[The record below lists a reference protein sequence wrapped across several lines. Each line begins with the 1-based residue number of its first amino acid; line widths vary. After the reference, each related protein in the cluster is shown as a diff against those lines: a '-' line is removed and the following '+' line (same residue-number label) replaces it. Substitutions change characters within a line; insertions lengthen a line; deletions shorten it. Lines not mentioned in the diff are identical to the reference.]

1 MPLVLV
7 VMQFLFYFQ
16 SNYVFSLKMYILV
29 NQPKPLA
36 MLEFLS
42 ELNSFDK
49 TYWIIAGIST
59 VIFAFVLISTFIGA
73 DSGDIGDVD
82 AEVDADT
89 GAGFQFF
96 TFKNVVAFFAIFGW
110 SGIASID
117 AGNSK
122 PVTIIISLVCGLVM
136 MFIMAAMFYYISK
149 LTSSGTL
156 KMANALNS
164 IGEVYLTVGAKRS
177 KIGKVQVK
185 VQGSLR
191 ELDALTDFDKDLIQ
205 GNVIK
210 VVEVTSNGILII
222 EPQN

>member
-1 MPLVLV
+1 M
-7 VMQFLFYFQ
+7 MEWFQ
-16 SNYVFSLKMYILV
+16 
-29 NQPKPLA
+29 
-36 MLEFLS
+36 
-42 ELNSFDK
+42 ELTSFQK
-49 TYWIIAGIST
+49 TYWIITGIST
-59 VIFAFVLISTFIGA
+59 LIFLLVLISTFIGA
-73 DSGDIGDVD
+73 DTEDIGDVD
-82 AEVDADT
+82 AEIDADT

-110 SGIASID
+110 SGISSID

-122 PVTIIISLVCGLVM
+122 STTIIISIICGLLM
-136 MFIMAAMFYYISK
+136 MFVMAAMFYYISK

-156 KMANALNS
+156 KMQNALNS

-185 VQGSLR
+185 VQGALR
-191 ELDALTDFDKDLIQ
+191 ELEALTDYHENLTQ

-210 VVEVTSNGILII
+210 VIEVTNNGILII